1 MRKTTKPKA
10 KSEAIQAIE
19 ERLRAARVPAHMF
32 HVKRVPPQIEISIL
46 FGSDRQKTLVRSK
59 VNSRDIDAAIGSMW
73 GGVAVP
79 QRGHVRGGRRNRVRR
94 RDGGVIDL
102 PTCLLHGLAQ
112 HRGARADFIGA

>member
-19 ERLRAARVPAHMF
+19 ERLRAAGVPAHMF

-59 VNSRDIDAAIGSMW
+59 VNSRDIDAAIG
-73 GGVAVP
+73 
-79 QRGHVRGGRRNRVRR
+79 Q
-94 RDGGVIDL
+94 
-102 PTCLLHGLAQ
+102 C
-112 HRGARADFIGA
+112 GAAWRSYREGMFGADDETECDAETAA